1 MQHLPK
7 DIGGHLENK
16 IKIGMTHFPQL
27 LYIESVYHPKV
38 RPVAQTE
45 QLQLLFRQLRSP
57 YKGLISKIL
66 KIG

>member
-7 DIGGHLENK
+7 DTGGHLENT
-16 IKIGMTHFPQL
+16 IKIVMTHFPQL
-27 LYIESVYHPKV
+27 LCTESVYHPKV
-38 RPVAQTE
+38 RPVAQTG